1 VVGGV
6 ELIIIAE
13 LIPPTTEELKF
24 IFSGIYKWV

>member
-13 LIPPTTEELKF
+13 LIPPTTDEFKF
-24 IFSGIYKWV
+24 IFSVIYEWV